1 MFELFS
7 DIFACRDNALTRV
20 DPRAKLLAAVALILA
35 VVFSTKVFLPLAM
48 ALISLTAM
56 LALSIPLRLV
66 LFRLAGPM
74 GIVLVIV
81 VLQSFLTPGEPILQ
95 ISSLGYHF
103 AATDQGLWK
112 GLLLGSKVIGAVS
125 VVLLLSFVTPAYK
138 IFHSLRWFRIPE
150 TWVEMALLVYRY
162 TFALLDHAADVA
174 AAQRTRLGYSSLPRS
189 LASMGVLAGAVVT
202 RSLDQALRTY
212 EAMVLRGYRGGLSLR
227 LGKLRRWVSIT
238 HTRREP
244 SRSTTPTF
252 GPTQANSSQC
262 WRLTAEVRRLC

>member
-20 DPRAKLLAAVALILA
+20 DPRVKLLAALALILA
-35 VVFSTKVFLPLAM
+35 VVFSTKVFLPLAI
-48 ALISLTAM
+48 AAVCLIVLS
-56 LALSIPLRLV
+56 ALSIPLKLV
-66 LFRLAGPM
+66 LIRLAGPF

-81 VLQSFLTPGEPILQ
+81 ILQSFLTPGEPHSPDRLPR
-95 ISSLGYHF
+95 LPP
-103 AATDQGLWK
+103 AATDQGLWR

-162 TFALLDHAADVA
+162 TFALLDHAADIA
-174 AAQRTRLGYSSLPRS
+174 AAQKTRLGYSTIPRS
-189 LASMGVLAGAVVT
+189 LASMGVLAGAVVA

-212 EAMVLRGYRGGLSLR
+212 EAMVLRGYQGGLSLR
-227 LGKLRRWVSIT
+227 
-238 HTRREP
+238 P
-244 SRSTTPTF
+244 FPDMSRK
-252 GPTQANSSQC
+252 N
-262 WRLTAEVRRLC
+262 WRLVMVILPPIAIFYFAQEWWWK

>member
-20 DPRAKLLAAVALILA
+20 DPRVKLLAALALILA
-35 VVFSTKVFLPLAM
+35 VVFSTKVFLPLASAAVCLM
-48 ALISLTAM
+48 VL
-56 LALSIPLRLV
+56 LALSIPLKLV
-66 LFRLAGPM
+66 LIRLAGPF
-74 GIVLVIV
+74 GIVLVMVI
-81 VLQSFLTPGEPILQ
+81 LQSFLTPGAHILQ
-95 ISSLGYHF
+95 IGVFGHQLH
-103 AATDQGLWK
+103 ATDEGVRR

-162 TFALLDHAADVA
+162 TFALLDHAADIA
-174 AAQRTRLGYSSLPRS
+174 AAQKTRLGYSTLPRS
-189 LASMGVLAGAVVT
+189 LASMGVLAGAVVA

-227 LGKLRRWVSIT
+227 
-238 HTRREP
+238 P
-244 SRSTTPTF
+244 FPDMSRK
-252 GPTQANSSQC
+252 N
-262 WRLTAEVRRLC
+262 WRLVMVILPPIAIFYFAQEWWWK